1 MRIFGSSFVY
11 SWGKAKKK
19 HMIIF
24 DVFVGL
30 VAIVCIAS
38 VIASFFMGIF
48 LVVTHYNL
56 DRAVVKFFDPE
67 YYDRRTHELLY
78 GDESYEEY
86 KRMMDTARKF
96 KNQ

>member
-1 MRIFGSSFVY
+1 MT
-11 SWGKAKKK
+11 
-19 HMIIF
+19 IF

-30 VAIVCIAS
+30 AAIVCIAS
-38 VIASFFMGIF
+38 VIASFCMGIA

-56 DRAVVKFFDPE
+56 DRAVVKFFDPK
-67 YYDRRTHELLY
+67 YYDRRLERNYKMFY